1 MEKDIYE
8 EIMKI
13 KQSGDM
19 AALATIVKVKGSTPR
34 EEGTKMLIKSD
45 GTILGSVGGG
55 CTEAEIWQ
63 EGMKAMKEGTSR
75 LLHFDLTGREGS
87 QEDLICGGTMDVFIE
102 PIYSPPT
109 LFLFGGGHIGE
120 ASAKIAKMVGFRVA
134 VIDDRPAFANKER
147 FPEADLI
154 LAEDFDT
161 AFPKVNINK
170 QSYIVIACRGHELDQ
185 KVLGWAMSTDARYVG
200 MIGSKKK
207 VKTVFQNLME
217 SGVSEEKLKT
227 VYAPIG
233 LAIRAETP
241 EEIAISIMAEVIKVR
256 RAEEAL
262 PQPSQPV
269 TC

>member
-8 EIMKI
+8 EIVKV
-13 KQSGDM
+13 KQSGDK
-19 AALATIVKVKGSTPR
+19 AALATIIKVKGSTPR

-45 GTILGSVGGG
+45 GTLIGSVGGG

-63 EGMKAMKEGTSR
+63 EGMRAMKEGTSR

-87 QEDLICGGTMDVFIE
+87 QEDLICGGTMDVFVE

-109 LFLFGGGHIGE
+109 IFLFGGGHIGE
-120 ASAKIAKMVGFRVA
+120 ACAKIAKMVGFQIA
-134 VIDDRPAFANKER
+134 VIDDRPAFANKEK

-170 QSYIVIACRGHELDQ
+170 SSYIVIACRGHELDQ
-185 KVLGWAMSTDARYVG
+185 TVLKWAVSTDAAYVG

-207 VKTVFQNLME
+207 VKTTFQHLLE
-217 SGVSEEKLKT
+217 SGVPEEKLNK
-227 VYAPIG
+227 VCAPIG
-233 LAIRAETP
+233 LAIGADTP
-241 EEIAISIMAEVIKVR
+241 EEIAISIMAEVIKFR
-256 RAEEAL
+256 RAE
-262 PQPSQPV
+262 
-269 TC
+269 